1 MPEKLAIYRKYVI
14 VLYRYF
20 QQPQIMKIKIPTLW
34 SVLAALFLA
43 TNVSYGQVGINTT
56 TPNGILDVNSATY
69 GVVLP
74 RLALTATNVMAPATN
89 PQGGNIPNGTVI
101 YNTNTANVIS
111 GGINYSVSPGIY
123 VWITNKWVPQFERK
137 HSQLFESDLNFRPRS
152 DAGFQTI
159 PGLNNRSFTPKYTG
173 TYRLNISVNYGG
185 GNAKSPDKGT
195 GNGRSDGKLNIAK
208 ASGLFRLNFGGTNY
222 DIPAH
227 AYSTAYDSDMSL
239 TNYFAIWQEFYAT
252 NYITLTANT
261 PVNFTLSFDQDD
273 LPEFYDNGNTT
284 NTNDSTDGKG
294 RIAYDLPCT
303 VELTYVGD

>member
-1 MPEKLAIYRKYVI
+1 
-14 VLYRYF
+14 
-20 QQPQIMKIKIPTLW
+20 MKIKVPTLW
-34 SVLAALFLA
+34 PVLAALFLA

-56 TPNGILDVNSATY
+56 TPNGILEISSANY

-111 GGINYSVSPGIY
+111 GGNNYSVSPGIY

-137 HSQLFESDLNFRPRS
+137 HSQLFESDINYRPTS
-152 DAGFQTI
+152 SGGFSNV
-159 PGLNNRSFTPKYTG
+159 PGMINRSFNPKYTG

-185 GNAKSPDKGT
+185 GNAKVPNKGT
-195 GNGRSDGKLNIAK
+195 GVNQSDGKLNIAK
-208 ASGLFRLNFGGTNY
+208 ASGKFRLNFGGTNY

-227 AYSTAYDSDMSL
+227 SYSTSYQPDVNA
-239 TNYFAIWQEFYAT
+239 TNYFAIWQEFYVT
-252 NYITLTANT
+252 DYIRLTANT
-261 PVNFTLSFDQDD
+261 PVSFTLSFDQDD

-284 NTNDSTDGKG
+284 NTNDTTDGKG